1 LVFTIKFS
9 ALNTKTEQTHKIET
23 KNFSGLW
30 EGGLNGRVAAH
41 ATKLKKNLDEDEV
54 IVTHVMDIKLDT
66 EEIGEFDDQ
75 IQAYVDERANGV
87 KGATADLFPS
97 HNDKPAPKVAVDME
111 EELEVVDEDPE
122 ENPEE
127 LTEKK
132 KEKFDWKK
140 FAAKDKDKG
149 EDDKEDLKE
158 AKIKYEVLVGNI
170 GIVYTG
176 FSKPDAMKEF
186 NEYVKQSKTNKGRA
200 GNEDVVLMAD
210 GEPSKEYIPL
220 DKE

>member
-1 LVFTIKFS
+1 MVFTIKFS
-9 ALNTKTEQTHKIET
+9 ALNTTTEQTHKIET

-41 ATKLKKNLDEDEV
+41 ATKLKKNLEKDEV

-66 EEIGEFDDQ
+66 EEIGEFDDP

-111 EELEVVDEDPE
+111 EELEVADED
-122 ENPEE
+122 PEE

-140 FAAKDKDKG
+140 FAAKDKG

-158 AKIKYEVLVGNI
+158 AKTKYEVLVGNI
-170 GIVYTG
+170 GIVYSG
-176 FSKPDAMKEF
+176 SSKSDAMKDY
-186 NEYVKQSKTNKGRA
+186 NEYVRQSKTNKGRA
-200 GNEDVVLMAD
+200 GNEDVVLMVD